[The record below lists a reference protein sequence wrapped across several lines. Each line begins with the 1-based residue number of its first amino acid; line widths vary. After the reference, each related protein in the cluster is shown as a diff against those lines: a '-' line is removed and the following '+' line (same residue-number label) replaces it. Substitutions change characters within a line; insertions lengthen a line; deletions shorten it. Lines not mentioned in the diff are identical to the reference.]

1 MTRLAV
7 LVALA
12 GCSGDTFQVAL
23 CPAPPIAN
31 ETGFLAGVRSLRMTY
46 SQVEDGTVVSQS
58 VEVDEVDGFVTT
70 DVVESGADLQVL
82 AEGFSEPPGAI
93 DDDSRIL
100 IGSTLEPVPVDGLRA
115 VCVCM
120 SAPDR
125 WAEDCDVAC
134 QYTAGKCQF

>member
-1 MTRLAV
+1 VAL

-23 CPAPPIAN
+23 CPAPPIADQ
-31 ETGFLAGVRSLRMTY
+31 TGFLAGVRSLRMTY
-46 SQVEDGTVVSQS
+46 SEVEDGAVVSQA
-58 VEVDEVDGFVTT
+58 VDVDQVDGFVSP

-82 AEGFSEPPGAI
+82 AEGFSEPPDAI
-93 DDDSRIL
+93 DEESRIL

-125 WAEDCDVAC
+125 WADDCDVAC
-134 QYTAGKCQF
+134 QYSAGKCQV